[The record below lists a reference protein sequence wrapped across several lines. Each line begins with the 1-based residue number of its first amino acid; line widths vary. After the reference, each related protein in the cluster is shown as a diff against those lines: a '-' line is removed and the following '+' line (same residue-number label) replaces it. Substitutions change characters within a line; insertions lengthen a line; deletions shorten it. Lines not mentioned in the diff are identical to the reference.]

1 MSTLLAWG
9 ICLGIIGLI
18 LMAIFAQVWDDAK
31 EIAREEQKKKD
42 WREVNYWKQKAL
54 RPIVRIQVLDNIYRK
69 DGELYIQKG
78 GEIYIQE
85 DLRNER

>member
-54 RPIVRIQVLDNIYRK
+54 RPVARIQVIDSY
-69 DGELYIQKG
+69 GG